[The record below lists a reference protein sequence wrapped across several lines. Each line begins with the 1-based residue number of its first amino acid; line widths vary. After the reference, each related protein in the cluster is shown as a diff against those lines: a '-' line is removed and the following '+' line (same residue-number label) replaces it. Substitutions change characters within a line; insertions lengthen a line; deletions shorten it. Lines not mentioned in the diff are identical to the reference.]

1 MANTFTLRKRIEFA
15 ETDMAGIVHFSN
27 FFRYMEMTEHAFFRS
42 LGFSVHCEFD
52 GKIYG
57 WPRVHADC
65 DYKLPLRF
73 EDTVEIQLFVQ
84 AISSRKIEYLLIFR
98 KLDDDGSS
106 IIATGHVIATC
117 VTIDEES
124 NAIKS
129 ASIPEELVQN
139 IDVAPVECYSEFLKP
154 LHSPD

>member
-1 MANTFTLRKRIEFA
+1 MANTFTQRKRIEFA

-52 GKIYG
+52 GKMYG

-65 DYKLPLRF
+65 DYKMPLRF
-73 EDTVEIQLFVQ
+73 EDTIEIQLFVQ
-84 AISSRKIEYLLIFR
+84 AISSRKIEYLHIFR
-98 KLDDDGSS
+98 KLDDDRSN
-106 IIATGHVIATC
+106 IVAIGHVISVC
-117 VTIDEES
+117 VTSNGES
-124 NAIKS
+124 NVIQS
-129 ASIPEELVQN
+129 ANIPKELIQN
-139 IDVAPVECYSEFLKP
+139 IDVAPVACYGEFLKP